1 MFRIDSPR
9 KVPSG
14 KFSVVEICIC
24 SMIFC
29 PNRPLVKN
37 GSSITGR
44 YSIDSRKTSHWE
56 VFLKNACRL
65 FLKGAFLLQNPPLF
79 QFKTWIEKFT
89 RKGAFTDKVFRLLR
103 KAAKGVASGHHHLL
117 KKVDENFCFFTSK
130 SQQQRLEVLQNS

>member
-1 MFRIDSPR
+1 
-9 KVPSG
+9 
-14 KFSVVEICIC
+14 
-24 SMIFC
+24 MIFC

-65 FLKGAFLLQNPPLF
+65 FLKGAFLLQKPPLF
-79 QFKTWIEKFT
+79 QSKLWIEKFT
-89 RKGAFTDKVFRLLR
+89 RKGAFTDKVFRLPK

-117 KKVDENFCFFTSK
+117 KKVDENFCFFTS
-130 SQQQRLEVLQNS
+130 